1 MRKVYL
7 LLLLIVPLVS
17 SAQSDP
23 KPETLRSLLLGQLHA
38 THDKAEWF
46 VPAKTAV
53 AGLTAEQA
61 RWTPGPGNHSVG
73 QLTYHLWYWDA
84 RMLKQFKGE
93 KLDKYDGN
101 NNETFENFTAAQW
114 DDLVKNLD
122 QVLTDWEAA
131 VQSADDETLAK
142 KAHLVANITS
152 HNAYH
157 IGQILYLRKLHGV
170 WDPEKGVK

>member
-1 MRKVYL
+1 MRKLSL
-7 LLLLIVPLVS
+7 LMFLFVPLAS
-17 SAQSDP
+17 LAQNNQ
-23 KPETLRSLLLGQLHA
+23 KPEALRSLLLGQLHA

-53 AGLTAEQA
+53 SDLNAEQA

-73 QLTYHLWYWDA
+73 QLTYHLWYWDT

-93 KLDKYDGN
+93 KLDAYDGN
-101 NNETFENFTAAQW
+101 NNETFENFTAEQW
-114 DDLVKNLD
+114 DDLVKKLD
-122 QVLTDWEAA
+122 QVLTDWETA
-131 VQSADDETLAK
+131 VQSADDDTIAK
-142 KAHLVANITS
+142 NAHMVANITS

-157 IGQILYLRKLHGV
+157 IAQIVYVRKLHGV